1 MKRTEV
7 PIGFVLRVKKSF
19 LKKKPSDYYDYCHY
33 AQREKTFFFS
43 LIHVCWGI
51 PPKFWLK
58 VISTPITGMTNYI
71 GVCFHRLQ
79 GLYIMY
85 MNINHK
91 FTAFKPMENFLMVKS
106 EKSLWQILLPKDGFI
121 LCNNSQTLEK
131 SRTNSQFIYI

>member
-19 LKKKPSDYYDYCHY
+19 LKKKTLRLLRLLSLRSE
-33 AQREKTFFFS
+33 REDFFFS